1 METHDKNSGKLNS
14 RNKIF
19 DIKRF
24 YKFLKNI
31 FFTGTTAVLAL
42 VQDGTLTVANV
53 GDSRG
58 VLCDKAGQ
66 AVPVSF
72 DHKPH
77 LVIKIFVLVL

>member
-1 METHDKNSGKLNS
+1 MTLKDSIN
-14 RNKIF
+14 
-19 DIKRF
+19 
-24 YKFLKNI
+24 FLKTY